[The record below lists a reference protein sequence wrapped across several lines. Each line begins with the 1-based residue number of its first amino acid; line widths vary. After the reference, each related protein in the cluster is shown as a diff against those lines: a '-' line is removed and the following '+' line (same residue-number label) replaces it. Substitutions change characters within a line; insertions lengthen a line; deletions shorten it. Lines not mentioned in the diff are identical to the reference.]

1 MVWNNSCYQSICPV
15 NPEQRERYYSFALKP
30 PSFFLKNTHLSFW
43 YYIYF
48 VISSFFARERN
59 IYVTDFFRA
68 EELCVPGVY
77 LFCNWAISS
86 HQSRWKVNILF
97 DNTQISRLFCSF
109 KNKCSLW
116 KEFGNSGQVLRL
128 LKAVGKASVSW
139 GSAKPTSLTKTKKR
153 AGWQSGSINNSNFP
167 NFFTTRI
174 WPQCRGS
181 SLKKSLKL
189 ICDVWTFIQWPKEP
203 SSKFQE
209 NLNLMQ
215 WQLDAVTSPTFPLL
229 ETTSNL
235 ECWLQI
241 FVPKKESWCFAEKW
255 IAEASPDSLLLRF
268 ETGTLATGHHTFENT
283 QWGKVKY

>member
-97 DNTQISRLFCSF
+97 DNTQISGLFCSF

-153 AGWQSGSINNSNFP
+153 ATG
-167 NFFTTRI
+167 
-174 WPQCRGS
+174 
-181 SLKKSLKL
+181 KVEAL
-189 ICDVWTFIQWPKEP
+189 IIQI
-203 SSKFQE
+203 F
-209 NLNLMQ
+209 
-215 WQLDAVTSPTFPLL
+215 PTFSQRGFDPNA
-229 ETTSNL
+229 EVAHSKNL
-235 ECWLQI
+235 
-241 FVPKKESWCFAEKW
+241 
-255 IAEASPDSLLLRF
+255 
-268 ETGTLATGHHTFENT
+268 
-283 QWGKVKY
+283 

>member
-97 DNTQISRLFCSF
+97 DNTQISGLFCSF

-153 AGWQSGSINNSNFP
+153 AGWQSGSINNSNFS

-181 SLKKSLKL
+181 SLKNLWNWFAMSGLSSSDQKSLFGVL
-189 ICDVWTFIQWPKEP
+189 
-203 SSKFQE
+203 
-209 NLNLMQ
+209 
-215 WQLDAVTSPTFPLL
+215 
-229 ETTSNL
+229 
-235 ECWLQI
+235 
-241 FVPKKESWCFAEKW
+241 
-255 IAEASPDSLLLRF
+255 
-268 ETGTLATGHHTFENT
+268 
-283 QWGKVKY
+283 